1 LPQRDAVLKLTAAA
15 LVLSAVAA
23 VVIWDPLASLARG
36 LEVPSALPDIPKWLF
51 FLLGKAKYIL
61 LAVIVL
67 IVAVRRPPSRRSRLD
82 HRHDERPAR
91 LRDRRGGW
99 RGVRPSVKASKRQA

>member
-1 LPQRDAVLKLTAAA
+1 MRHGAAARMLAGVSDRHLRRREALLKLAATA

-36 LEVPSALPDIPKWLF
+36 LEVPSDLPDVPKWLL

-67 IVAVRRPPSRRSRLD
+67 LVAARRPPS
-82 HRHDERPAR
+82 
-91 LRDRRGGW
+91 
-99 RGVRPSVKASKRQA
+99 SKESP